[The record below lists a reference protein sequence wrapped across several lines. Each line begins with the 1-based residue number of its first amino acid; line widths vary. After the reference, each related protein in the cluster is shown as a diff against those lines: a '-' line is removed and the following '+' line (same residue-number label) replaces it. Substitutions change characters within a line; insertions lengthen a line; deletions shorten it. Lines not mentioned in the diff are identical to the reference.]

1 VQHSMEKY
9 RSFFAKEPVMEKES
23 IKALNI
29 LYLNFYNC
37 AKVYMSVALYRKMI
51 ILILPGQINKVLKY

>member
-1 VQHSMEKY
+1 VQHHMEKY

-23 IKALNI
+23 IRTLNI

-37 AKVYMSVALYRKMI
+37 AKVYLSGALCGETIK
-51 ILILPGQINKVLKY
+51 LILPEVQ